1 MSTKTITHWQKDQ
14 QFKSYH
20 GKNEIKIDGKR
31 EDGFGAKAL
40 VLSAIA
46 ACSGIDIVDILSK
59 MRIEFSDFEIETLR
73 AGLDHRNAQPHPYLV
88 VGERARIRKG
98 PLSGMEGILVSIKN
112 SLRVVLTINE
122 IAQSVS
128 VEVDSDDIERIYAK
142 ASASAVA

>member
-1 MSTKTITHWQKDQ
+1 MSTKTITHWQRDQ

-59 MRIEFSDFEIETLR
+59 MRVKFSDFEIETEAEQTDEHPRVFKDIFVTYKLR
-73 AGLDHRNAQPHPYLV
+73 TDKGNEEKVKKAIDLSLDKYC
-88 VGERARIRKG
+88 G
-98 PLSGMEGILVSIKN
+98 VSAMLKKN
-112 SLRVVLTINE
+112 SPIHYKLQIL
-122 IAQSVS
+122 
-128 VEVDSDDIERIYAK
+128 
-142 ASASAVA
+142 

>member
-46 ACSGIDIVDILSK
+46 ACSGIDVVDILLK
-59 MRIEFSDFEIETLR
+59 MRVDFSDLEIEAEAEQTEEHPRVFKDIFVTYKLKT
-73 AGLDHRNAQPHPYLV
+73 AKSNEEKVKKAFDLSLDKYC
-88 VGERARIRKG
+88 G
-98 PLSGMEGILVSIKN
+98 VSAMLKKN
-112 SLRVVLTINE
+112 SPIHYKLQI
-122 IAQSVS
+122 I
-128 VEVDSDDIERIYAK
+128 
-142 ASASAVA
+142 

>member
-1 MSTKTITHWQKDQ
+1 MSTKTITYWQKDQ

-59 MRIEFSDFEIETLR
+59 MRVEFSDFEIETETDQTDEHPRVFKDIFVTYKLKT
-73 AGLDHRNAQPHPYLV
+73 AKSNEEKVKKAIDLSLDKYC
-88 VGERARIRKG
+88 G
-98 PLSGMEGILVSIKN
+98 VSAMLKKN
-112 SLRVVLTINE
+112 SPIHYKLQIL
-122 IAQSVS
+122 
-128 VEVDSDDIERIYAK
+128 
-142 ASASAVA
+142 